1 MLLALS
7 ILTPYFQ
14 YIPKAA
20 LSAVIISAVI
30 FMIEYEV
37 VQPLWRCSRRELLPG
52 AVTFILSLT
61 VGVEIG
67 LLAGVTTDLAFV
79 IHRTARPVL
88 SIEKAEVETY
98 QNIVSTS
105 VVITIYLFT
114 DSRWPPVRNY
124 PTETQPLIL
133 SSHRMGAFEYFKGR
147 DPARNYTYDSRLPK
161 FEWYA
166 LPIRHNI

>member
-7 ILTPYFQ
+7 VLTPYFQ

-37 VQPLWRCSRRELLPG
+37 VRPLWRCSRRELLPG

-88 SIEKAEVETY
+88 SIDKAEVEIYPNLFLYMSTY
-98 QNIVSTS
+98 IPY
-105 VVITIYLFT
+105 IC
-114 DSRWPPVRNY
+114 
-124 PTETQPLIL
+124 
-133 SSHRMGAFEYFKGR
+133 
-147 DPARNYTYDSRLPK
+147 
-161 FEWYA
+161 
-166 LPIRHNI
+166 